1 MGAYILTVT
10 VIFALMVAAIAV
22 ERLYKRFQAMNPH
35 LGPFR
40 ELDGKCTCHCSGCE
54 EEQNCG
60 H

>member
-1 MGAYILTVT
+1 MSAYLATMA
-10 VIFALMVAAIAV
+10 VIFVVMLAAIMI

-40 ELDGKCTCHCSGCE
+40 KLDGKCTCHCSGCDE
-54 EEQNCG
+54 ESCG

>member
-1 MGAYILTVT
+1 MSAYLVTMALIFLLMLTAIL
-10 VIFALMVAAIAV
+10 V

-40 ELDGKCTCHCSGCE
+40 KLDGKCTCCGGCDKE
-54 EEQNCG
+54 ACG